1 MKAFTAPK
9 GIIAVVLCYSAI
21 ITFSSFLGEA
31 VYAHSG
37 GGSTGSGNS
46 NNHEHGRVVS
56 ISELLL
62 QVTPFA
68 GGLATGFTFLFWKRE
83 IMDKIRVNKNPGR

>member
-9 GIIAVVLCYSAI
+9 VIMAVVLCFSAM

-31 VYAHSG
+31 VYAHSSS
-37 GGSTGSGNS
+37 STDSANG
-46 NNHEHGRVVS
+46 NNHDHGRIVS
-56 ISELLL
+56 VSELLL

-83 IMDKIRVNKNPGR
+83 IMGKIRSNKNPGT

>member
-9 GIIAVVLCYSAI
+9 AIMAVVVC
-21 ITFSSFLGEA
+21 
-31 VYAHSG
+31 
-37 GGSTGSGNS
+37 GSS
-46 NNHEHGRVVS
+46 NNHGHGRIVS
-56 ISELLL
+56 VSELLL

-83 IMDKIRVNKNPGR
+83 IMGKIRLNKNTRT

>member
-9 GIIAVVLCYSAI
+9 AIMAVVVCCSAI
-21 ITFSSFLGEA
+21 ITFSSIPGEA

-37 GGSTGSGNS
+37 SS
-46 NNHEHGRVVS
+46 NNHGHGRIVS
-56 ISELLL
+56 VSELLL

-83 IMDKIRVNKNPGR
+83 IMDKIRLNKNTGR

>member
-9 GIIAVVLCYSAI
+9 AIMAAVLWYFAI
-21 ITFSSFLGEA
+21 ITFSSFQVEA

-37 GGSTGSGNS
+37 SS
-46 NNHEHGRVVS
+46 NNHEHGRIVS
-56 ISELLL
+56 VSELLL

-83 IMDKIRVNKNPGR
+83 IMDKIRLNKNTRM

>member
-9 GIIAVVLCYSAI
+9 AIMAVVLCCSAI
-21 ITFSSFLGEA
+21 ITFSSFPGEV

-37 GGSTGSGNS
+37 SS
-46 NNHEHGRVVS
+46 NNHEHRRIVS
-56 ISELLL
+56 VSELLL

-83 IMDKIRVNKNPGR
+83 IMGKIRLNKNTRT

>member
-9 GIIAVVLCYSAI
+9 VIMAVVFCYSAI

-37 GGSTGSGNS
+37 SS
-46 NNHEHGRVVS
+46 NNHGHGRIVS
-56 ISELLL
+56 VSELLL

-83 IMDKIRVNKNPGR
+83 IMDKIRLNKNTGR